1 MVFIDEKT
9 GVVEEVLQKIVN
21 EKLHTYCITCKN
33 QGHKDEECRLTMEIE
48 GALID
53 EPKINGEKFEGDLPS
68 ILDEKKRVFSLQ

>member
-33 QGHKDEECRLTMEIE
+33 QGHKDEKCRLTMEIE

-53 EPKINGEKFEGDLPS
+53 GPKINGEKFEGDLRS

>member
-9 GVVEEVLQKIVN
+9 GVVEEVLQKIVY
-21 EKLHTYCITCKN
+21 EKLHTYCTTCKN
-33 QGHKDEECRLTMEIE
+33 QGHKDEKCRLTMEIE

-53 EPKINGEKFEGDLPS
+53 EPKINGEKFEGDLRS